1 MRITLLIGSLT
12 GGGAERVVCHLAN
25 YLAKQQH
32 IVEILTVSDKISYKP
47 NDNVRLRNM
56 YHESNSKLP
65 KKIINIIRLY
75 RFNKYLRKEN
85 VDLYVTFLPELT
97 QLLMR
102 QKFFFKA
109 PVVISERSDPYQYW

>member
-47 NDNVRLRNM
+47 NDNVRLRNSIM
-56 YHESNSKLP
+56 NLTQNC
-65 KKIINIIRLY
+65 KKIINIISYIVLI
-75 RFNKYLRKEN
+75 N
-85 VDLYVTFLPELT
+85 
-97 QLLMR
+97 
-102 QKFFFKA
+102 
-109 PVVISERSDPYQYW
+109 I